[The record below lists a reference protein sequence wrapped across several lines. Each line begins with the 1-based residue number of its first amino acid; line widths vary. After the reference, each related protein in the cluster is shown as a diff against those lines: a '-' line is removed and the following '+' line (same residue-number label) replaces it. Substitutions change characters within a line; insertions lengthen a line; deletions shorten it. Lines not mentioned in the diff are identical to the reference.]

1 MSVRFFKKIIK
12 PGYQALIPRHL
23 KVAFLFWF
31 VAMSNSNVAQ
41 SQETHPKLS
50 DSMRRVILK
59 NKKIPDSVIEPF
71 SQALTYFPELYN
83 TSIEVKFKRIGTTMN
98 ARPTVG
104 SLIFR
109 RKKNYRFIVRIN
121 NTEKDSVIHYND
133 IPDSA
138 KVGVFGHEF
147 CHFID
152 YLDTR
157 PFHILGRGAA
167 YLSRKKKAQFERA
180 IDLATIKRGL
190 GRELYVWSVFLHQDS
205 NASVSYKKFKEYT
218 YMTPEEI
225 SQAVQLYENP

>member
-1 MSVRFFKKIIK
+1 MLVRFFKKIIK
-12 PGYQALIPRHL
+12 PVSQQLTPGTLR
-23 KVAFLFWF
+23 VAFFLFLAFSNMNF
-31 VAMSNSNVAQ
+31 VL
-41 SQETHPKLS
+41 SQEAHPKLN
-50 DSMRRVILK
+50 DSLRKVILK

-71 SQALTYFPELYN
+71 ALALSHFPELFE
-83 TSIEVKFKRIGTTMN
+83 TAIEVKFKRIVTTMN
-98 ARPTVG
+98 ARPTLG

-109 RKKNYRFIVRIN
+109 KKINYRFVVRIN
-121 NTEKDSVIHYND
+121 NTEKDSVIHYSD

-157 PFHILGRGAA
+157 PFHVLGRGAA
-167 YLSRKKKAQFERA
+167 YLSRKKKAKFERE

-190 GRELYVWSVFLHQDS
+190 GRELYVWSVFLHHDS
-205 NASVSYKKFKEYT
+205 NASISYKKFKEYT

-225 SQAVQLYENP
+225 LQAVQLHETP